1 MKKLILFFVLIITV
15 SFDSPQEDAYGVGEY
30 FKFRIH
36 YGIVNAGYAT
46 LEVKDAT
53 FSGKKTFHV
62 VGRGYTTGMSRFFFK
77 VDDLYESYIDKE
89 TRNPYQFVRKIDEG
103 GYTKNQEGFFN
114 QSVNKVVVKDYKHK
128 TEKTLYV
135 PKNTQDILSTFY
147 YLRNHPNIDKL
158 KIGESVAIDMFFDDE
173 TTKFKL
179 KFIGRENITTKFGV
193 VPAMIFRPLV
203 QSGRVF
209 KEQESLTV
217 WISDDD
223 NKVPLRIKAS
233 LAVGSIKA
241 DIEAYKGLKNPF
253 KTKK

>member
-1 MKKLILFFVLIITV
+1 MLTL
-15 SFDSPQEDAYGVGEY
+15 SFDSPQEDAYDAGEW

-46 LEVKDAT
+46 LEVKNAVVNN
-53 FSGKKTFHV
+53 KKTFHV
-62 VGRGYTTGMSRFFFK
+62 VGRGYTTGISRFFFK

-89 TRNPYQFVRKIDEG
+89 TGNPVKYVRKINEG
-103 GYTKNQEGFFN
+103 GYIKSQEGFFN
-114 QSVNKVVVKDYKHK
+114 QSGNSVLVKDYKNRN
-128 TEKTLYV
+128 EKTFVV
-135 PKNTQDILSTFY
+135 PKNTQDILSAFY
-147 YLRNHPNIDKL
+147 YLRNYPNIDK
-158 KIGESVAIDMFFDDE
+158 INPGESIVINMFIDDE

-179 KFIGRENITTKFGV
+179 KFVGREDITTKFGV
-193 VPAMIFRPLV
+193 VSSMVFKPLV

-223 NKVPLRIKAS
+223 NRLPIRIKAD

-241 DIEAYKGLKNPF
+241 DLDEFKGLNNSF
-253 KTKK
+253 KTKR